1 LVTIMLLVFGG
12 LVVVLL
18 GYIAFMLRRRPR

>member
-1 LVTIMLLVFGG
+1 MLLVFGG